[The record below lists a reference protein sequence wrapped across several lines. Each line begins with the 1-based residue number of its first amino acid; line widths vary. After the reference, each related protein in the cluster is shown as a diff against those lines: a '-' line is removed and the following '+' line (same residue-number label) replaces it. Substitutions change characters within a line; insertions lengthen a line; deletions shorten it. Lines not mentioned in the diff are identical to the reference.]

1 MVDYALRPADAIV
14 AATRN
19 AAENLGL
26 LDDTGTVEVG
36 KRADLILV
44 DGDPTVDIS
53 CLLRVSHVV
62 SNGMTIR
69 RLGPGRGL

>member
-1 MVDYALRPADAIV
+1 MVDYGLPPADAIV

-26 LDDTGTVEVG
+26 LDDTGCVEVG

-44 DGDPTVDIS
+44 DGDPTADIG
-53 CLLRVSHVV
+53 CLANVSHVV
-62 SNGMTIR
+62 SNGVTVE
-69 RLGPGRGL
+69 PAA